1 MNSSSASNRRV
12 ASNRTKQALGAVT
25 MVVCLRS
32 SAPAMAQEEGRF
44 ELAAGYSH
52 AVIQHDVDRV
62 NYQGWAIEENTYVRP
77 HIAIAGLVDAVYW
90 TFTVPT
96 TQEVVDSKRRYGVL
110 GGIRVTGER
119 DHSIVPFAHILAGIA
134 HAHSTLGPSGPRQLD
149 LSDSAFA
156 LQPGGG
162 VDVRG
167 SRRWWVRTS
176 VAARVNGAQ
185 HSLAWHFPEWR
196 FGAGVAYRFQP

>member
-1 MNSSSASNRRV
+1 
-12 ASNRTKQALGAVT
+12 
-25 MVVCLRS
+25 
-32 SAPAMAQEEGRF
+32 MAQEEGRF
-44 ELAAGYSH
+44 ELAAGYSN
-52 AVIQHDVDRV
+52 AVIQHDFDRV
-62 NYQGWAIEENTYVRP
+62 NYQGWTIEGDTYVRP

-110 GGIRVTGER
+110 GGIRVAGER
-119 DHSIVPFAHILAGIA
+119 DRSIVPFAHILAGIA
-134 HAHSTLGPSGPRQLD
+134 LEHSTLGPSGARLD

-162 VDVRG
+162 VDVRIL
-167 SRRWWVRTS
+167 RRWWVRTS
-176 VAARVNGAQ
+176 LAARVSGAQ
-185 HSLAWHFPEWR
+185 HSIAWHYPEWR